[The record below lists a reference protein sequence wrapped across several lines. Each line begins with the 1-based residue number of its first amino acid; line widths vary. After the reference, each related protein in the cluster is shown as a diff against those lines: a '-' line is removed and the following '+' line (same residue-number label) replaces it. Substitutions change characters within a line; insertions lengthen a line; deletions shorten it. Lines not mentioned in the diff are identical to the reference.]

1 VPLALSIGIK
11 YNKRYKEAGFS
22 TALIR
27 DEEQKDGDSPLSQ
40 NTRNIYGGQAV
51 IEGVMFA
58 GRYANVTAVRRKN
71 NEIIFYE
78 VPRTT
83 KPWVQKL
90 KKIPLL
96 RGIVAILESSAK
108 GSQHLNFSMESYA
121 EDELSEEKDGVK
133 AEEQAKAEQK
143 SGWSLSMV
151 VGVAVAG
158 ILSFIVGKLVFTVV
172 PAAVEQLLF
181 GHSFK
186 NIIVHNLIEG
196 LIKILFLLSYLYI
209 ISLTP
214 LIKRLFQYHG
224 AEHKVISAYEAG
236 VDLTVSNVQKFT
248 RLHYRC
254 GSSFIV
260 FSVLVGVIVY
270 SFFTWD
276 SIWERIYIRVLLL
289 PVVLGISYEAL
300 RLTNAMRELPVL
312 RFLGYPGLWLQ
323 KLTTKEPTD
332 EQVAV
337 SIASFNRMLE
347 LDRQVSKA

>member
-1 VPLALSIGIK
+1 MSQ
-11 YNKRYKEAGFS
+11 S
-22 TALIR
+22 T
-27 DEEQKDGDSPLSQ
+27 Q
-40 NTRNIYGGQAV
+40 NIYGGQAV

-58 GRYANVTAVRRKN
+58 GRHANVTAVRRKN

-78 VPRTT
+78 VPRTS
-83 KPWVQKL
+83 KPWIQKL
-90 KKIPLL
+90 KKIPLV
-96 RGIVAILESSAK
+96 RGVVAILESSAK

-121 EDELSEEKDGVK
+121 EDELADTSTETESTTAKPAKKEE
-133 AEEQAKAEQK
+133 K
-143 SGWSLSMV
+143 SGWSLTMI

-158 ILSFIVGKLVFTVV
+158 ILSFAFGKIVFTLV
-172 PAAVEQLLF
+172 PAIIEQLLF
-181 GHSFK
+181 QHSF
-186 NIIVHNLIEG
+186 NNRVLHNLIEG
-196 LIKILFLLSYLYI
+196 VIKILFLLSYLYI

-236 VDLTVSNVQKFT
+236 AELTVSNVQKFT

-270 SFFTWD
+270 SFFHWD
-276 SIWERIYIRVLLL
+276 SLWERIYLRLLLL
-289 PVVLGISYEAL
+289 PVVLGASYEAL
-300 RLTNAMRELPVL
+300 RFTNALRDLPVL

-332 EQVAV
+332 DQVAV

-347 LDRQVSKA
+347 LDGQVSKP